1 MLTMKKYAL
10 AGAAATLAL
19 VTAAQIND
27 TNNAG
32 LMTRA
37 GEMASQGNYAG
48 ALDRLR
54 SLDREALGFEAL
66 ESADFLKAECL
77 LRTGRYGEAAEAFN
91 YFANAY
97 PFSPRHNAAIKGYGD
112 CLYAQGRYEAALTI
126 YADCYADALDATQAA
141 ELYYRRGICYLE
153 GGDSK
158 AARRA
163 FEQASVYAS
172 TKSAAMFYL
181 GRLDFEESRY
191 AEARERFKNVNT
203 AVEPGNMTDYYLASI
218 DFIEGNYSRALSTA
232 RQMLRR
238 ENMPKDAE
246 AEMNRIAGE
255 SAFKLGQRQDAV
267 AYLKK
272 YIGAASEAAPS
283 ALYILGVAD
292 FDEGRYADAVYR
304 FTPVTERGTGA
315 LRQSAYLYMGQCLLE
330 RGDAQAAILAF
341 DKASKATDDAAVR
354 EAAFYNYAVAKFAGA
369 NVPFASASATFEEF
383 LRLYPNGPY
392 SDRVAAYLAAGYI
405 ADNDYEMALSRINSI
420 SSPSPAILKAK
431 QRVLYTLGL
440 NSLRERRLSQAAD
453 YLGKAESLSRHDAAV
468 AAEVVLAQAETM
480 QAQGNNS
487 DAAAKYQTYLRMADS
502 NAANRPTALYGLAYA
517 LYNSGQASR
526 AASYFE
532 QAEQLLA
539 APEAK
544 ADALNRLGD
553 LRFAASDFKGA
564 ADYYARAF
572 AANPDAGDYATLNAA
587 RMKGYQ
593 RDYKGKLSLLEA
605 FRKDF
610 GGSVL
615 MPDALL
621 ETTQAQISLGRN
633 DDAIA
638 TYRTLI
644 NEYPQ
649 TAQGRQGYLQMALTL
664 LDMGQNEKAADAYRC
679 VISKYPSSEEAAQA
693 ASLLKNLYAGQGRA
707 DEFLSFMASVD
718 KAPAISEAD
727 AEEIS
732 YESAVKAYESRGET
746 RQLEVF
752 AQRYPDSRYASAAC
766 ATLLDKAISDKDS
779 ARQSELAD
787 RILARYPDSRAAEKA
802 LTVKAEAAYAAGELP
817 QALRYW
823 QSLEPKASDATSATA
838 ARLGIM
844 RTARD
849 MGEHATALEA
859 ADAILSSSAGTAA
872 MTEAKYTKAS
882 ALMASDK
889 PQQAIA
895 LWQELAANPSD
906 LYGARSAYE
915 AAAALHETGNDTK
928 ALDMAQKLTRSGSPQ
943 RYWVARTFILIS
955 DIYGS
960 QGKTFEAHEYLEA
973 LRDNYPGTETDI
985 FMMIESR
992 LGDDN
997 KTEND
1002 EDK

>member
-1 MLTMKKYAL
+1 MLAL
-10 AGAAATLAL
+10 AS
-19 VTAAQIND
+19 AAQINN
-27 TNNAG
+27 TNDAG
-32 LMTRA
+32 LMARA
-37 GEMASQGNYAG
+37 REMAAEGNYTG

-54 SLDREALGFEAL
+54 TLYRPALNADQLEA
-66 ESADFLKAECL
+66 ADMLRAECL
-77 LRTGRYGEAAEAFN
+77 LHTGRYSEAAEAFSA
-91 YFANAY
+91 FAAEY
-97 PFSPRHNAAIKGYGD
+97 PFSAQHEAAVKGKGD
-112 CLYAQGRYEAALTI
+112 CLYAQGRYDAAMAVYSECYAEALT
-126 YADCYADALDATQAA
+126 ADQAA
-141 ELYYRRGICYLE
+141 ELYYRRGICALE
-153 GGDSK
+153 GNDK
-158 AARRA
+158 ATARRA
-163 FEQASVYAS
+163 FERASLYAS
-172 TKSAAMFYL
+172 TRSAANFYL
-181 GRLDFEESRY
+181 GRLDFEEGKY
-191 AEARERFKNVNT
+191 AEARERFKNVST

-238 ENMPKDAE
+238 SGLPKDAE
-246 AEMNRIAGE
+246 AEMNRVAGE
-255 SAFKLGQRQDAV
+255 SSFKLGQRQDAV

-272 YIGAASEAAPS
+272 YIGAVNEPEPS
-283 ALYILGVAD
+283 ALYIIGVAD
-292 FDEGRYADAVYR
+292 FDEGRYGDAIYR

-330 RGDAQAAILAF
+330 QGDAEAAILAF
-341 DKASKATDDAAVR
+341 DKASKATDDPTVR

-369 NVPFASASATFEEF
+369 DVPFASASATFEEF
-383 LRLYPNGPY
+383 LRLYPSGPY
-392 SDRVAAYLAAGYI
+392 SDRVASYLATGYM
-405 ADNDYEMALSRINSI
+405 ADNDYEMALSRINTI

-431 QRVLYTLGL
+431 QRVLYALGL
-440 NSLRERRLSQAAD
+440 NALREGRLPQAQS
-453 YLGKAESLSRHDAAV
+453 YLAQAETLSRHDAAV
-468 AAEVVLAQAETM
+468 AAEVVLAQAEVL

-487 DAAAKYQTYLRMADS
+487 AAAKYQMYLRMADR
-502 NAANRPTALYGLAYA
+502 NAANRPTALYGLSYA

-532 QAEQLLA
+532 QAVAALT

-572 AANPDAGDYATLNAA
+572 AANPSAGDYATLNAA

-593 RDYKGKLSLLEA
+593 RDYRGKLNLLEA
-605 FRKDF
+605 FAKDF
-610 GGSVL
+610 SGSVL

-633 DDAIA
+633 EDAIA
-638 TYRTLI
+638 TYRRLI
-644 NEYPQ
+644 SDYPQ

-664 LDMGQNEKAADAYRC
+664 LDMGQNEKAAEAYRS
-679 VISKYPSSEEAAQA
+679 VIAKYPSSEEAAQA
-693 ASLLKNLYAGQGRA
+693 ASLLKNLYAGQGRG
-707 DEFLSFMASVD
+707 DEFLTFMAGVD
-718 KAPAISEAD
+718 RAPAISEGD

-752 AQRYPDSRYASAAC
+752 AQRYPNSQYAASVSGL
-766 ATLLDKAISDKDS
+766 LLDKAIADKDA

-802 LTVKAEAAYAAGELP
+802 LRIKAEAAYAAGELP

-823 QSLEPKASDATSATA
+823 QTLEPKASDAAAATA

-849 MGEHATALEA
+849 MGENSIAEEA
-859 ADAILSSSAGTAA
+859 ADAILASSASPSALA
-872 MTEAKYTKAS
+872 EAKYTKAS
-882 ALMASDK
+882 ALMAADK
-889 PQQAIA
+889 TDKAIA
-895 LWQELAANPSD
+895 LWLELAKDPSE
-906 LYGARSAYE
+906 LYGARAAYE
-915 AAAALHETGNDTK
+915 AAAALHETGKDK
-928 ALDMAQKLTRSGSPQ
+928 QALDTAQKLTRSGSTQ
-943 RYWVARTFILIS
+943 RYWVARAFILIS
-955 DIYGS
+955 DIYS
-960 QGKTFEAHEYLEA
+960 AQGKTFEAREYLEA
-973 LRDNYPGTETDI
+973 LRDNYPGSETDI

-997 KTEND
+997 KEND
-1002 EDK
+1002 EN